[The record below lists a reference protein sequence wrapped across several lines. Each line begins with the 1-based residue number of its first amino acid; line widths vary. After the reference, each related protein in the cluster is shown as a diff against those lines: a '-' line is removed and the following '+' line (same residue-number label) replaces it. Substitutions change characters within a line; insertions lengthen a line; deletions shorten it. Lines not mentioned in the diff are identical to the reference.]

1 MFNYHLQEVDHSS
14 SNDVHTKHRASR
26 GLSAIAELLVIHS
39 LEELESIENIVIIIV
54 NIHVKNVEIKSRNV
68 CKLCIKRVVI

>member
-1 MFNYHLQEVDHSS
+1 M
-14 SNDVHTKHRASR
+14 RR